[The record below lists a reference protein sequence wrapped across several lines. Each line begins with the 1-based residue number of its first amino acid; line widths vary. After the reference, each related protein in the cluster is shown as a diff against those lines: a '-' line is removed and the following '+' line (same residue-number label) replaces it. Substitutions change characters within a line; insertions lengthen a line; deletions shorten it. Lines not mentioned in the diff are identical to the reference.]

1 MEWRGG
7 QKVGQCSDGV
17 HPPLGGGVGETELRR
32 ACVREWSWGA
42 NHSLPPPPLRPAS
55 ELLVSTAP
63 GHCSVERAPRAAP
76 RGRSGSPRFA
86 GAYDARVVCVD
97 RYIFFGLYCALLA
110 ALHVLHLL
118 SFVRLQIC

>member
-1 MEWRGG
+1 
-7 QKVGQCSDGV
+7 V
-17 HPPLGGGVGETELRR
+17 HPPLGGVGETELRR

-42 NHSLPPPPLRPAS
+42 DHSLPPPPLRPAS

-86 GAYDARVVCVD
+86 GAYDARVGGVD
-97 RYIFFGLYCALLA
+97 RYQDFVHDGAPLA
-110 ALHVLHLL
+110 ALAALQVLHLL
-118 SFVRLQIC
+118 SFIRLQIC